1 MFFGVFVVRFIFFEE
16 LFVEGYFFLG
26 LIFSELGWGYRI
38 WVENYFFSYF
48 FWLFG
53 VLLVFGVIFG

>member
-38 WVENYFFSYF
+38 RVENYFFSYF